1 MRHTLRPFKRAAT
14 LVAVIMVVPLSG
26 ASTASAS
33 VPLPRDTPARHQV
46 DPGALDAALD
56 TAEQQGFIRSMVV
69 VRDGAVIGEGN
80 WYGAPGTPQQSR
92 SATKSV
98 MSMLIGIAT
107 DQGYFPHG
115 ISSRMVDYL
124 PPDLVPTDP
133 LKQNILLAHLLTMTA
148 GFEWNE
154 DLDVEPWLTGPDPV
168 GAILAR
174 PMASVPGSSWNYN
187 TAAAHLLSVML
198 TEATGMSTL
207 DFADSYLFEPL
218 GITNRVWTMTGGY
231 ANGGHGLF
239 LGTEDLAKLGLV
251 FVNGG
256 SWNGEQLVSRYW
268 VNASTSKVVLNLGA
282 FGPLTELHA
291 GFLWW
296 LDRST
301 PYRIYTAWGWGGQF
315 VFCVPGLEL
324 VIAVHCNSNVPGS
337 VADAQ
342 EAAVLDIIVNTILPA
357 VADRRELRI
366 TGLEVPELAA
376 VDDVMGSLIRE
387 YDIRDATTAIVKDGR
402 LVYARGFSWGEP
414 DDDAGAP
421 TALFRSGSI
430 AKAITSVAVHQLI
443 ERGLIAYTT
452 PAMSVVPLEP
462 LPGGATDPRLDEV
475 TIDHLLTHTGGLYSE
490 DNVYEVSDLVV
501 NAVGGES
508 PPTTEEILSYIIGHP
523 FAFDPGT
530 SWDYNNYGYMWL
542 GEIIRE
548 LTGQSFVDYVNDN
561 VFRPIGVGRPRTG
574 HMLASELAPT
584 EVDYDPIEGDGYR
597 VPLESVL
604 PAGGWAISA
613 PDLARLFS
621 ALFDFDDASG
631 LMTAAT
637 RARMAE
643 LPFPACETAGYGR
656 GWTEESMYVGSGHGL
671 GWLVDLD
678 DGLDVRSHGGGGTG
692 VHTLAL
698 WREDGITFVMMT
710 NKDPVAE
717 SIDFPRITSWP
728 SHDLWESV
736 GVATEPVGSAPTEVW
751 LPVVSHASGV
761 GSSEWRSD
769 VGLLNR
775 SSLANHVRLRL
786 PDGDG
791 FVDEELE
798 LAPGRH
804 LVLDDVLS
812 GFEVEG
818 SFPLRVFSS
827 EPMTVT
833 SRTYNLTSDGTYG
846 QFIDSLEPTRGLQT
860 GDEAVLMQLVENDGF
875 RSNIGL
881 HNGWKRPARVAI
893 TLLDGSSLPVAS
905 FTRTVPP
912 ESTVQVN
919 RPFWLRGGRADI
931 DSGYAV
937 VSVLFGQHVV
947 AYSSVVDNQTD
958 DPTTIAMK
966 EGPGHIDQWLGAA
979 ANTDGAHGSAW
990 RTDLCLLNRS
1000 GGVAT
1005 AEVRYRSDDG
1015 DSATETVVL
1024 PTGEQRT
1031 LPDLVGELGQSGG
1044 GSVEVFS
1051 DRLVFASSRTYN
1063 VSDAGT
1069 YGQFIDAVPVGSSAT
1084 VGQTVWLP
1092 QLEQNGSFRTNV
1104 VILNSGNLSA
1114 RVLIR
1119 LFDGDGDE
1127 LAARRRTL
1135 APMERIQLQEP
1146 FSRIAGRNDIDR
1158 GYASVTVETG
1168 GGIVA
1173 FASVVD
1179 NATNDPTT
1187 VPMRF

>member
-1 MRHTLRPFKRAAT
+1 
-14 LVAVIMVVPLSG
+14 
-26 ASTASAS
+26 
-33 VPLPRDTPARHQV
+33 
-46 DPGALDAALD
+46 
-56 TAEQQGFIRSMVV
+56 
-69 VRDGAVIGEGN
+69 
-80 WYGAPGTPQQSR
+80 
-92 SATKSV
+92 
-98 MSMLIGIAT
+98 
-107 DQGYFPHG
+107 
-115 ISSRMVDYL
+115 
-124 PPDLVPTDP
+124 
-133 LKQNILLAHLLTMTA
+133 MTA
-148 GFEWNE
+148 GFQWNE

-168 GAILAR
+168 AAILAR
-174 PMASVPGSSWNYN
+174 PMASVPGTSWNYN

-207 DFADSYLFEPL
+207 DFADTYLFQPL
-218 GITNRVWTMTGGY
+218 GITERSWTMTGGY

-239 LGTEDLAKLGLV
+239 LSTEDLAKLGVV

-256 SWNGEQLVSRYW
+256 SWDDEQLVSRYW
-268 VNASTSKVVLNLGA
+268 VNASTSKVVLNLGS

-301 PYRIYTAWGWGGQF
+301 SYQAYTAWGWGGQF
-315 VFCVPGLEL
+315 IFCVPGLQL
-324 VIAVHCNSNVPGS
+324 VVAVHSNPDVPGT

-342 EAAVLDIIVNTILPA
+342 ETAVLDLIVNSILPA
-357 VADRRELRI
+357 VTDRRVLRM
-366 TGLEVPELAA
+366 TGQGVPELAA
-376 VDDVMGSLIRE
+376 VDDMMGSLLRE
-387 YDIRDATTAIVKDGR
+387 NDIRDATTAIVKDGR
-402 LVYARGFSWGEP
+402 LVYARGFSWGELDHDP
-414 DDDAGAP
+414 VQP

-443 ERGLIAYTT
+443 ERGLISYTT
-452 PAMSVVPLEP
+452 PATSIVAPEP
-462 LPGGATDPRLDEV
+462 LPGRTADPRLDQV

-490 DNVYEVSDLVV
+490 DNVYVISDLVV
-501 NAVGGES
+501 DAVGGES
-508 PPTTEEILSYIIGHP
+508 PPTTEEILSYIVGHP
-523 FAFDPGT
+523 FAFDPGA

-574 HMLASELAPT
+574 HMLATELAPT

-597 VPLESVL
+597 VPIEDAL

-631 LMTAAT
+631 LMTSAT

-643 LPFPACETAGYGR
+643 LPFPACETVGYGR
-656 GWTEESMYVGSGHGL
+656 GWVDERMYGNDGHGL

-717 SIDFPRITSWP
+717 SIDFPRIDSWP
-728 SHDLWESV
+728 SHDLWPSV

-751 LPVVSHASGV
+751 IPVVSHAPGV
-761 GSSEWRSD
+761 GSSAWRSD

-775 SSLANHVRLRL
+775 SSLVNRVRLRL
-786 PDGDG
+786 TDGDG
-791 FVDEELE
+791 LVDDEFE
-798 LAPGRH
+798 LAPGEHR
-804 LVLDDVLS
+804 VIGDVLS

-818 SFPLRVFSS
+818 SVPLRVFSS
-827 EPMTVT
+827 EPLTVT
-833 SRTYNLTSDGTYG
+833 SRTYNLTPDGTYG
-846 QFIDSLEPTRGLQT
+846 QFIESREPTRGLKT
-860 GDEAVLMQLVENDGF
+860 GDEAVLMQLVENDSF

-905 FTRTVPP
+905 FIKTVPP

-919 RPFWLRGGRADI
+919 RPFWLEGGRADI

-947 AYSSVVDNQTD
+947 AYGSVVDNRTD

-966 EGPGHIDQWLGAA
+966 VGPGFADQWLGAA
-979 ANTDGAHGSAW
+979 ANTVGAHGSAW

-1005 AEVRYRSDDG
+1005 VEIRYRSDG
-1015 DSATETVVL
+1015 GVSTVETIVLQSAEQTTVV
-1024 PTGEQRT
+1024 
-1031 LPDLVGELGQSGG
+1031 DVVGELGRSGG
-1044 GSVEVFS
+1044 GSIEVFS
-1051 DRLVFASSRTYN
+1051 DRPVFAGSRTYN
-1063 VSDAGT
+1063 TADAGT
-1069 YGQFIDAVPVGSSAT
+1069 YGQFIDAVPVESAAT
-1084 VGQTVWLP
+1084 EDRTVWLP
-1092 QLEQNGSFRTNV
+1092 QLQQDGSFRTNIG
-1104 VILNSGNLSA
+1104 ILNSSDLSA

-1119 LFDGDGDE
+1119 LFDGDGHE
-1127 LAARRRTL
+1127 LAVRRRTL
-1135 APMERIQLQEP
+1135 APTERIQLQEP
-1146 FSRIAGRNDIDR
+1146 FSRIAGRTDIER
-1158 GYASVTVETG
+1158 GYASVTVESG
-1168 GGIVA
+1168 SGIIA

-1187 VPMRF
+1187 VPMTF